1 MKEYKKVNLVN
12 IDKSDIQYKIS
23 KFPDGQQFI
32 EIYDE
37 IRYRINGIFPSNPLY
52 IGLINIAE
60 SNETIEIV
68 SRFNSFIDLEL
79 ILCATQCLR
88 ARGVNN
94 IVLTIPYFLGGRSD
108 RVFTDDGIHYIRDI
122 VAPIINSQ
130 NYKMV
135 RVLDPHSDVIQA
147 CIKNFKELQTSFRI
161 KSFES
166 FLIDNQKTI
175 SDILFVIPDSGAKK
189 KFFTLDIYQYIK
201 RIGGDINIVSADKMR
216 DIKTGNITSTV
227 INIPEEYKNKDIFI
241 IDDICDGGRTFIELA
256 NKIKETGHQGTM
268 NLMVTHGIF
277 SKGIDIVAEYFD
289 NIYTTNSIQ
298 EIKHNKVKQFNIF

>member
-1 MKEYKKVNLVN
+1 MSN
-12 IDKSDIQYKIS
+12 
-23 KFPDGQQFI
+23 
-32 EIYDE
+32 
-37 IRYRINGIFPSNPLY
+37 NPLY
-52 IGLINIAE
+52 IGLIDIAE

-68 SRFNSFIDLEL
+68 SRFNSFLDLEL

-88 ARGVNN
+88 LRGINN

-161 KSFES
+161 KSFQS
-166 FLIDNQKTI
+166 FLTDNQKTI

-216 DIKTGNITSTV
+216 DIKTGNIISTV

-256 NKIKETGHQGTM
+256 NKIKENGHQGTM

-298 EIKHNKVKQFNIF
+298 EIKHNKVTQFNIF

>member
-1 MKEYKKVNLVN
+1 
-12 IDKSDIQYKIS
+12 
-23 KFPDGQQFI
+23 
-32 EIYDE
+32 
-37 IRYRINGIFPSNPLY
+37 
-52 IGLINIAE
+52 
-60 SNETIEIV
+60 
-68 SRFNSFIDLEL
+68 
-79 ILCATQCLR
+79 
-88 ARGVNN
+88 
-94 IVLTIPYFLGGRSD
+94 
-108 RVFTDDGIHYIRDI
+108 
-122 VAPIINSQ
+122 
-130 NYKMV
+130 MV

-161 KSFES
+161 KSFQS

-201 RIGGDINIVSADKMR
+201 RIGG
-216 DIKTGNITSTV
+216 V